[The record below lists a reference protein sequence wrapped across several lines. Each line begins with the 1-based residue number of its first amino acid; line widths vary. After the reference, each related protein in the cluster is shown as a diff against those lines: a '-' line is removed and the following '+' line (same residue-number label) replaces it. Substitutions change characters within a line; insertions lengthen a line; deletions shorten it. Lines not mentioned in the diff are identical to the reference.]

1 MSSLR
6 SNLFLVALGLS
17 MLGLVMVYSATY
29 SEVGTDFLFVRIGHM
44 VLGVAVFFLASRVR
58 YTAWRRYAPALY
70 LIVLVGL
77 VLVLVPGIGTQIN
90 GARRWLDLGPMSLQ
104 PAEFAKLAAILTL
117 SCAVARLP
125 HGSGLPVKPLLAVGV
140 LFVLVFLEPD
150 FGTSVV
156 LLAGV
161 AGTLWAS
168 ELRTRDLV
176 LSGLLGLVAVAGMM
190 VLEPYRRERFL
201 TFLDPWAAADGS
213 GYQVVQS
220 MVAIK
225 AGGFFGSGA
234 GSGGQGPYVPELGT
248 DMIFALIGEELGL
261 IGMVV
266 VIAAFGFIAL
276 AGRPEPRQAVR
287 GAAGREGH
295 DEAEGAWRLRASGER
310 QHERGGEEG
319 ASRGHSRSPQMARSE
334 KPSAAKSPARSGAS
348 PALKNSSSCGGG
360 AALVPLSMACAWPR
374 WWMSCWKRCSKSRS
388 IRSCWT
394 RSPRCT
400 ATMRER
406 PAASSDS
413 TTAMSR
419 RSTSPCAVRSA
430 ATSAQGSGSA
440 QAAGPSVPPSMA
452 ST

>member
-276 AGRPEPRQAVR
+276 AGLRIAMNAPSVMARCVAVGLTTMLITQATFNIGAAMVILPLAGMTLPFVSYGGSSLLVCFAAVGILYRISEDSERAREIKPTADPDRRRRHGRTRYPRAVR
-287 GAAGREGH
+287 GG
-295 DEAEGAWRLRASGER
+295 
-310 QHERGGEEG
+310 
-319 ASRGHSRSPQMARSE
+319 
-334 KPSAAKSPARSGAS
+334 
-348 PALKNSSSCGGG
+348 
-360 AALVPLSMACAWPR
+360 
-374 WWMSCWKRCSKSRS
+374 
-388 IRSCWT
+388 
-394 RSPRCT
+394 
-400 ATMRER
+400 
-406 PAASSDS
+406 
-413 TTAMSR
+413 
-419 RSTSPCAVRSA
+419 
-430 ATSAQGSGSA
+430 
-440 QAAGPSVPPSMA
+440 
-452 ST
+452 

>member
-29 SEVGTDFLFVRIGHM
+29 SEVGTDFLFVRICHM
-44 VLGVAVFFLASRVR
+44 VLGVAAFFVASRVR
-58 YTAWRRYAPALY
+58 YTSWRRYAPALY

-90 GARRWLDLGPMSLQ
+90 GARRWLDLGPMSIQ
-104 PAEFAKLAAILTL
+104 PAEFAKLAAILVL
-117 SCAVARLP
+117 SCAVSRLP
-125 HGSGLPVKPLLAVGV
+125 HGSGLPVKPLVAVGA
-140 LFVLVFLEPD
+140 LFILVFVEPD

-156 LLAGV
+156 LLSGA

-176 LSGLLGLVAVAGMM
+176 LSGLIGLVAVTGMM

-213 GYQVVQS
+213 GYQVVQA

-234 GSGGQGPYVPELGT
+234 GSGGQGTYVPELGT

-266 VIAAFGFIAL
+266 VISAFGFIAL
-276 AGRPEPRQAVR
+276 AGLRIAMNAPSVMARCVAAGLTTMLIAQATFNIGAAMVVLPLAGMTLPFVSYGGSSLLVCFAAVGILYRISEDSERATEIKHTADPDRRGRHGRARYPRAVR
-287 GAAGREGH
+287 GG
-295 DEAEGAWRLRASGER
+295 
-310 QHERGGEEG
+310 
-319 ASRGHSRSPQMARSE
+319 
-334 KPSAAKSPARSGAS
+334 
-348 PALKNSSSCGGG
+348 
-360 AALVPLSMACAWPR
+360 
-374 WWMSCWKRCSKSRS
+374 
-388 IRSCWT
+388 
-394 RSPRCT
+394 
-400 ATMRER
+400 
-406 PAASSDS
+406 
-413 TTAMSR
+413 
-419 RSTSPCAVRSA
+419 
-430 ATSAQGSGSA
+430 
-440 QAAGPSVPPSMA
+440 
-452 ST
+452 

>member
-29 SEVGTDFLFVRIGHM
+29 SEVGTDFLFVRICHM
-44 VLGVAVFFLASRVR
+44 VLGVAAFFVASRVR
-58 YTAWRRYAPALY
+58 YTSWRRYAPALY

-90 GARRWLDLGPMSLQ
+90 GARRWLDLGPMSIQ
-104 PAEFAKLAAILTL
+104 PAEFAKLAAILVL
-117 SCAVARLP
+117 SCAVSRLP
-125 HGSGLPVKPLLAVGV
+125 HGSGLPVKPLVAVGA
-140 LFVLVFLEPD
+140 LFILVFVEPD

-156 LLAGV
+156 LLSGA

-176 LSGLLGLVAVAGMM
+176 LSGLIGLVAVTGMM

-225 AGGFFGSGA
+225 AGGFFGSGP

-276 AGRPEPRQAVR
+276 AGLRIAMNAPSVMARCVAAGLTTMLITQATFNIGAAMVVLPLAGMTLPFVSYGGSSLLVCFAAVGILYRISEDSERAREIKHTAHPDRRRRHGGARYPRAVR
-287 GAAGREGH
+287 GG
-295 DEAEGAWRLRASGER
+295 
-310 QHERGGEEG
+310 
-319 ASRGHSRSPQMARSE
+319 
-334 KPSAAKSPARSGAS
+334 
-348 PALKNSSSCGGG
+348 
-360 AALVPLSMACAWPR
+360 
-374 WWMSCWKRCSKSRS
+374 
-388 IRSCWT
+388 
-394 RSPRCT
+394 
-400 ATMRER
+400 
-406 PAASSDS
+406 
-413 TTAMSR
+413 
-419 RSTSPCAVRSA
+419 
-430 ATSAQGSGSA
+430 
-440 QAAGPSVPPSMA
+440 
-452 ST
+452 

>member
-29 SEVGTDFLFVRIGHM
+29 SEVGTDFLFVRIVHM
-44 VLGVAVFFLASRVR
+44 VLGVGAFSLTSRVR
-58 YTAWRRYAPALY
+58 YTAWRRYASALY

-104 PAEFAKLAAILTL
+104 PAEFAKLAAILLL
-117 SCAVARLP
+117 SCAIARLP
-125 HGSGLPVKPLLAVGV
+125 HGSGLPVKPLVPVGV
-140 LFVLVFLEPD
+140 LFVLVFVEPD

-176 LSGLLGLVAVAGMM
+176 LSGLVGLVAVTGMM

-201 TFLDPWAAADGS
+201 TFLDPWAATDGS

-276 AGRPEPRQAVR
+276 AGLRIAMNAPSVMARCVAAGLTTMLIAQATFNIGAAMVVLPLAGMTLPFVSYGGSSLLVCFAAVGILYRISEDSERAREIKHTADPDRRRRHGRARYPRAVR
-287 GAAGREGH
+287 GG
-295 DEAEGAWRLRASGER
+295 
-310 QHERGGEEG
+310 
-319 ASRGHSRSPQMARSE
+319 
-334 KPSAAKSPARSGAS
+334 
-348 PALKNSSSCGGG
+348 
-360 AALVPLSMACAWPR
+360 
-374 WWMSCWKRCSKSRS
+374 
-388 IRSCWT
+388 
-394 RSPRCT
+394 
-400 ATMRER
+400 
-406 PAASSDS
+406 
-413 TTAMSR
+413 
-419 RSTSPCAVRSA
+419 
-430 ATSAQGSGSA
+430 
-440 QAAGPSVPPSMA
+440 
-452 ST
+452 

>member
-29 SEVGTDFLFVRIGHM
+29 SEVGTDFLFIRIGHM
-44 VLGVAVFFLASRVR
+44 VLGVAAFFVASRVR
-58 YTAWRRYAPALY
+58 YTSWRRYAPALY

-77 VLVLVPGIGTQIN
+77 VLVLIPNIGTQIN
-90 GARRWLDLGPMSLQ
+90 GARRWLDLGPMSIQ
-104 PAEFAKLAAILTL
+104 PAEFAKLAAILAL
-117 SCAVARLP
+117 SCAIARLP
-125 HGSGLPVKPLLAVGV
+125 HGSGLPVKPLVAVGV
-140 LFVLVFLEPD
+140 LFILVFVEPD

-161 AGTLWAS
+161 AGTLWSS

-176 LSGLLGLVAVAGMM
+176 LSGLVGLVAVTGMM

-201 TFLDPWAAADGS
+201 TFLDPWAATDGS

-248 DMIFALIGEELGL
+248 DMIFTLIGEELGL

-276 AGRPEPRQAVR
+276 AGLRIAMNAPSVMARCVAAGLTTMLIAQASFNIGAAMVVLPLAGMTLPFVSYGGSSLLVCFAAVGILYRISEDSERAREIKHTADPDRRRRHGRARYPRAVR
-287 GAAGREGH
+287 GG
-295 DEAEGAWRLRASGER
+295 
-310 QHERGGEEG
+310 
-319 ASRGHSRSPQMARSE
+319 
-334 KPSAAKSPARSGAS
+334 
-348 PALKNSSSCGGG
+348 
-360 AALVPLSMACAWPR
+360 
-374 WWMSCWKRCSKSRS
+374 
-388 IRSCWT
+388 
-394 RSPRCT
+394 
-400 ATMRER
+400 
-406 PAASSDS
+406 
-413 TTAMSR
+413 
-419 RSTSPCAVRSA
+419 
-430 ATSAQGSGSA
+430 
-440 QAAGPSVPPSMA
+440 
-452 ST
+452 

>member
-44 VLGVAVFFLASRVR
+44 VLGVAAFFLASRVR
-58 YTAWRRYAPALY
+58 YTAWRGYAPALY

-90 GARRWLDLGPMSLQ
+90 GARRWLDLGPVSLQ
-104 PAEFAKLAAILTL
+104 PAEFAKLAAILVL

-125 HGSGLPVKPLLAVGV
+125 HGSGLPVKPLVAVGV
-140 LFVLVFLEPD
+140 LFVLVFVEPD

-176 LSGLLGLVAVAGMM
+176 LSGLVGLLAVTGMM

-276 AGRPEPRQAVR
+276 AGLGIAMNAPSVMARCVAAGLTTMLIAQATFNIGAAMVVLPLAGMTLPFVSYGGSSLLVCFAAVGILYRISEDSERAREIKRTADPDRRRRHGRARYPRAVR
-287 GAAGREGH
+287 GG
-295 DEAEGAWRLRASGER
+295 
-310 QHERGGEEG
+310 
-319 ASRGHSRSPQMARSE
+319 
-334 KPSAAKSPARSGAS
+334 
-348 PALKNSSSCGGG
+348 
-360 AALVPLSMACAWPR
+360 
-374 WWMSCWKRCSKSRS
+374 
-388 IRSCWT
+388 
-394 RSPRCT
+394 
-400 ATMRER
+400 
-406 PAASSDS
+406 
-413 TTAMSR
+413 
-419 RSTSPCAVRSA
+419 
-430 ATSAQGSGSA
+430 
-440 QAAGPSVPPSMA
+440 
-452 ST
+452 

>member
-6 SNLFLVALGLS
+6 ANLFLVALGLS

-29 SEVGTDFLFVRIGHM
+29 GEVGTDFLFVRIGHT
-44 VLGVAVFFLASRVR
+44 VLGVSVFFVASRIR
-58 YTAWRRYAPALY
+58 YTSWRKYAPALY
-70 LIVLVGL
+70 LIVLLGLIL
-77 VLVLVPGIGTQIN
+77 VLIPGIGTQIN
-90 GARRWLDLGPMSLQ
+90 GARRWLDLGPMSIQ
-104 PAEFAKLAAILTL
+104 PAEFAKLAAILVL

-125 HGSGLPVKPLLAVGV
+125 HGSGLPVKPLVAVGV
-140 LFVLVFLEPD
+140 LFILVFVEPD
-150 FGTSVV
+150 FGSSVV

-176 LSGLLGLVAVAGMM
+176 LSGLVGLVAVAGMM

-234 GSGGQGPYVPELGT
+234 GSGGQGTYVPELGT

-276 AGRPEPRQAVR
+276 AGLRIAMNAPSVMARCVAAGLTTMLIAQATFNIGAAMVVLPLAGMTLPFVSYGGSSLLVCFAAVGILYRISEDSERAREIKHAASPDRRRRHGGARYPRAVR
-287 GAAGREGH
+287 GG
-295 DEAEGAWRLRASGER
+295 
-310 QHERGGEEG
+310 
-319 ASRGHSRSPQMARSE
+319 
-334 KPSAAKSPARSGAS
+334 
-348 PALKNSSSCGGG
+348 
-360 AALVPLSMACAWPR
+360 
-374 WWMSCWKRCSKSRS
+374 
-388 IRSCWT
+388 
-394 RSPRCT
+394 
-400 ATMRER
+400 
-406 PAASSDS
+406 
-413 TTAMSR
+413 
-419 RSTSPCAVRSA
+419 
-430 ATSAQGSGSA
+430 
-440 QAAGPSVPPSMA
+440 
-452 ST
+452 

>member
-6 SNLFLVALGLS
+6 ANLFLVALGLS

-29 SEVGTDFLFVRIGHM
+29 GEVGTDFLFVRIGHT
-44 VLGVAVFFLASRVR
+44 VLGVAVFFVASRIR
-58 YTAWRRYAPALY
+58 YTSWRKYAPALY
-70 LIVLVGL
+70 LIVLLGLIL
-77 VLVLVPGIGTQIN
+77 VLIPGVGTQIN
-90 GARRWLDLGPMSLQ
+90 GARRWLDLGPMSIQ
-104 PAEFAKLAAILTL
+104 PAEFAKLAAILVL

-125 HGSGLPVKPLLAVGV
+125 HGSGLPVKPLVAVGV
-140 LFVLVFLEPD
+140 LFVLVFVEPD

-176 LSGLLGLVAVAGMM
+176 LSGFVGLVAVAGMM

-234 GSGGQGPYVPELGT
+234 GSGGQGTYVPELGT

-276 AGRPEPRQAVR
+276 AGLRIAMNAPSVMARCVAAGLTTMLIAQATFNIGAAMVVLPLAGMTLPFVSYGGSSLLVCFAAVGILYRISEDSERAREIKHAASPDRRRRHGGARYPRAVR
-287 GAAGREGH
+287 GG
-295 DEAEGAWRLRASGER
+295 
-310 QHERGGEEG
+310 
-319 ASRGHSRSPQMARSE
+319 
-334 KPSAAKSPARSGAS
+334 
-348 PALKNSSSCGGG
+348 
-360 AALVPLSMACAWPR
+360 
-374 WWMSCWKRCSKSRS
+374 
-388 IRSCWT
+388 
-394 RSPRCT
+394 
-400 ATMRER
+400 
-406 PAASSDS
+406 
-413 TTAMSR
+413 
-419 RSTSPCAVRSA
+419 
-430 ATSAQGSGSA
+430 
-440 QAAGPSVPPSMA
+440 
-452 ST
+452 